1 MNNLQLNYMMLLK
14 LWQIT
19 KGFGHDKLQHTAE
32 ISSSSR
38 VYHHFLKK
46 MVEKTLEKWGICLRA
61 EQVITLFSQTLAQ
74 NAVGNHLPPY
84 YLSVALAV
92 PDLHVTLRSRCAS
105 GYNR

>member
-1 MNNLQLNYMMLLK
+1 M
-14 LWQIT
+14 
-19 KGFGHDKLQHTAE
+19 
-32 ISSSSR
+32 ISCSTQQR
-38 VYHHFLKK
+38 YLPRPEFTTIFKK
-46 MVEKTLEKWGICLRA
+46 EKTLDKWGICLRA
-61 EQVITLFSQTLAQ
+61 EQAITLFSQTLAQ